1 MIGLIVATHGNFAS
15 GIISSV
21 NLIAGEQNDL
31 IGVNFVEGQ
40 SSEELKQNLEK
51 AISDISCD
59 EILILTDLM
68 GGTPFNIS
76 STIITSTDNKKIK
89 VVSGMNLP
97 MLMEAVFSREQS
109 GLENLIAV
117 IKESAIDGISDLDAI
132 SKIEDNIEELEGI

>member
-76 STIITSTDNKKIK
+76 STISTSTDNKKIK

-97 MLMEAVFSREQS
+97 MLMEAVFSRDQTDLDS
-109 GLENLIAV
+109 LITV
-117 IKESAIDGISDLDAI
+117 IKESAIDGISDLDTI
-132 SKIEDNIEELEGI
+132 SKAENNVEELEGI

>member
-59 EILILTDLM
+59 EILIFTDLM

-76 STIITSTDNKKIK
+76 STISTSTDNKKIK

-97 MLMEAVFSREQS
+97 MLMEAVFSREQTDLDS
-109 GLENLIAV
+109 LITV
-117 IKESAIDGISDLDAI
+117 IKESAIDGISDLDTI
-132 SKIEDNIEELEGI
+132 SKAENNVEELEGI

>member
-76 STIITSTDNKKIK
+76 STISTSTDNKKIK

-97 MLMEAVFSREQS
+97 MLMEAVFSREQNDLDS
-109 GLENLIAV
+109 LITV
-117 IKESAIDGISDLDAI
+117 TKESAIDGISDLDTI
-132 SKIEDNIEELEGI
+132 SKAENNVEELEGI

>member
-76 STIITSTDNKKIK
+76 STISTSTDNKKIK

-97 MLMEAVFSREQS
+97 MLMEAVFSREQTDLDS
-109 GLENLIAV
+109 LITV
-117 IKESAIDGISDLDAI
+117 IKESAIDGISDLDTI
-132 SKIEDNIEELEGI
+132 SKAENNVEELEGI

>member
-76 STIITSTDNKKIK
+76 STISTSTDNKKIK

-97 MLMEAVFSREQS
+97 MLMEAVFSREQTDLDS
-109 GLENLIAV
+109 LITV
-117 IKESAIDGISDLDAI
+117 TKESAIDGISDLDTI
-132 SKIEDNIEELEGI
+132 SKAENNVEELEGI

>member
-76 STIITSTDNKKIK
+76 STISTSTDNKKIK

-97 MLMEAVFSREQS
+97 MLMEAVFSREQTDLDS
-109 GLENLIAV
+109 LITV
-117 IKESAIDGISDLDAI
+117 TRESAIDGISDLDTI
-132 SKIEDNIEELEGI
+132 SKAENNVEELEGI